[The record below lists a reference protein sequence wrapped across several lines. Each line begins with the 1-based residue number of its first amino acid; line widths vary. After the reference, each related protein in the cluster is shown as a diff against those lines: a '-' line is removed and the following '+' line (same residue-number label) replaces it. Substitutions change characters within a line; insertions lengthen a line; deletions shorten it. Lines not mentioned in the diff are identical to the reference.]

1 MGYHLNFRM
10 NVLSFLK
17 SVVAFFVL
25 LLTSNVTAQQNKAL
39 KLLFIGNSFTY
50 RNGGIEKHIKLMADN
65 TKKTIPV
72 QVDKATKGGA
82 TLKIHFGIDSVHEK
96 IKNGN
101 NNIVILQEDIPE
113 YKEHTIAPFFEYAT
127 LFEKEITLS
136 KSKLVLF
143 MAWPYER
150 LNWIS
155 LDEIVAAHKTIAKQ
169 LNATVAPVGIALD
182 RSLRRRPQMAMLG
195 MDKEHESVHGTYL
208 ASCVIYATLFNK
220 SPKGVSYWPYGI
232 TKPEARYLQALAWIT
247 VKEWKKNN

>member
-1 MGYHLNFRM
+1 MQPYKLY
-10 NVLSFLK
+10 
-17 SVVAFFVL
+17 VVAFFVVCI
-25 LLTSNVTAQQNKAL
+25 SGKASAQNNNPL

-50 RNGGIEKHIKLMADN
+50 YNGGIEKHIKLMADN
-65 TKKTIPV
+65 SKALYV
-72 QVDKATKGGA
+72 AVDKATKGGA

-101 NNIVILQEDIPE
+101 NDMVILQEDIPE
-113 YKEHTIAPFFEYAT
+113 YKEHNVAPFFEYAT
-127 LFEKEITLS
+127 LFEKEITSS

-182 RSLRRRPQMAMLG
+182 RSLRLRPQMAMLG
-195 MDKEHESVHGTYL
+195 KDKEHESVHGTYL

-220 SPKGVSYWPYGI
+220 SPKGIRYWPEGI
-232 TKPEARYLQALAWIT
+232 TKLEAMYLQVLAWKT
-247 VKEWKKNN
+247 VRDWKKNN

>member
-1 MGYHLNFRM
+1 MQPY
-10 NVLSFLK
+10 K
-17 SVVAFFVL
+17 IYVVAFFAL
-25 LLTSNVTAQQNKAL
+25 LITSNVKAQTNSPL

-65 TKKTIPV
+65 TKKPINI

-101 NNIVILQEDIPE
+101 NDIVILQEDIPE
-113 YKEHTIAPFFEYAT
+113 YKEHSVAPFFEYAT
-127 LFEKEITLS
+127 LFEKEIALS
-136 KSKLVLF
+136 KSKLVFF

-155 LDEIVAAHKTIAKQ
+155 LDEIVAAHKSIAKQ

-182 RSLRRRPQMAMLG
+182 RSLRIRPEMAMLG
-195 MDKEHESVHGTYL
+195 KDKEHESIHGTYL

-220 SPKGVSYWPYGI
+220 SLKGVSYWPEGI
-232 TKPEARYLQALAWIT
+232 TKQEARYLQALAWKT
-247 VKEWKKNN
+247 VKDWKKSN

>member
-1 MGYHLNFRM
+1 MKRLNKIFKM
-10 NVLSFLK
+10 QLYKVY
-17 SVVAFFVL
+17 VVAFFVVCI
-25 LLTSNVTAQQNKAL
+25 SGKASAQNNNPL

-50 RNGGIEKHIKLMADN
+50 YNGGIEKHIKLMADN
-65 TKKTIPV
+65 SKALYV
-72 QVDKATKGGA
+72 AVDKATKGGA

-101 NNIVILQEDIPE
+101 NDMVILQEDIPE
-113 YKEHTIAPFFEYAT
+113 YKEHNVAPFFEYAT
-127 LFEKEITLS
+127 LFEKEITSS

-182 RSLRRRPQMAMLG
+182 RSLRLRPQMAMLG
-195 MDKEHESVHGTYL
+195 KDKEHESVHGTYL

-220 SPKGVSYWPYGI
+220 SPKGIRYWPEGI
-232 TKPEARYLQALAWIT
+232 TKLEAMYLQDLAWKT
-247 VKEWKKNN
+247 VRDWKKNN

>member
-1 MGYHLNFRM
+1 MKRLNKIFKM
-10 NVLSFLK
+10 QLYKVY
-17 SVVAFFVL
+17 VVAFFVVCI
-25 LLTSNVTAQQNKAL
+25 SGKASAQNNNPL

-50 RNGGIEKHIKLMADN
+50 YNGGIEKHIKLMADN
-65 TKKTIPV
+65 SKALYV
-72 QVDKATKGGA
+72 AVDKATKGGA

-101 NNIVILQEDIPE
+101 NDMVILQEDIPE
-113 YKEHTIAPFFEYAT
+113 YKEHNVAPFFEYAT
-127 LFEKEITLS
+127 LFEKEITSS

-182 RSLRRRPQMAMLG
+182 RSLRLRPQMAMLG
-195 MDKEHESVHGTYL
+195 KDKEHESVHGTYL

-220 SPKGVSYWPYGI
+220 SPKGIRYWPEGI
-232 TKPEARYLQALAWIT
+232 TKLEAMYLQVLAWKT
-247 VKEWKKNN
+247 VRDWKKNN

>member
-1 MGYHLNFRM
+1 MQPCIIY
-10 NVLSFLK
+10 
-17 SVVAFFVL
+17 VVAFFVL
-25 LLTSNVTAQQNKAL
+25 FITSNVKAQTNSPL

-50 RNGGIEKHIKLMADN
+50 RNGGIEKHIKLMTDN
-65 TKKTIPV
+65 TKKPIPV

-113 YKEHTIAPFFEYAT
+113 YKEHNVAPFFEYAT
-127 LFEKEITLS
+127 LFEKEITSS

-182 RSLRRRPQMAMLG
+182 RSLSMRPHMAMLG
-195 MDKEHESVHGTYL
+195 KDKEHETVHGTYL
-208 ASCVIYATLFNK
+208 ASCVIYATLFNIN
-220 SPKGVSYWPYGI
+220 PIRVRYWPEGI
-232 TKPEARYLQALAWIT
+232 TKFEARYLQDLAWKT
-247 VKEWKKNN
+247 VKDWKKNN

>member
-1 MGYHLNFRM
+1 M
-10 NVLSFLK
+10 NEFNKIFKMQPYKIYL
-17 SVVAFFVL
+17 VAFFVIL
-25 LLTSNVTAQQNKAL
+25 ISSKVSAQKNTPL

-50 RNGGIEKHIKLMADN
+50 RNGGIDKHVKLMADN
-65 TKKTIPV
+65 SRKPINI

-101 NNIVILQEDIPE
+101 NNIVLLQEDIPE
-113 YKEHTIAPFFEYAT
+113 YKEHTVAPFFEYAT
-127 LFEKEITLS
+127 LFQKEITLS

-155 LDEIVAAHKTIAKQ
+155 LEEIVAAHKTIAQQ
-169 LNATVAPVGIALD
+169 LNATVAPVGIALN
-182 RSLRRRPQMAMLG
+182 RSLRLRPQMAMLG
-195 MDKEHESVHGTYL
+195 KDKEHESVHGTYL

-220 SPKGVSYWPYGI
+220 SPKGVRYWPEGI
-232 TKPEARYLQALAWIT
+232 TKQEARYLQGLAWKT
-247 VKEWKKNN
+247 VLDWKKNN

>member
-1 MGYHLNFRM
+1 MQLYK
-10 NVLSFLK
+10 VY
-17 SVVAFFVL
+17 VVAFFVVCI
-25 LLTSNVTAQQNKAL
+25 SGKASAQNNNPL

-50 RNGGIEKHIKLMADN
+50 YNGGIEKHIKLMADN
-65 TKKTIPV
+65 SKALYV
-72 QVDKATKGGA
+72 AVDKATKGGA

-101 NNIVILQEDIPE
+101 NDMVILQEDIPE
-113 YKEHTIAPFFEYAT
+113 YKEHNVAPFFEYAT
-127 LFEKEITLS
+127 LFEKEITSS

-182 RSLRRRPQMAMLG
+182 RSLRIRPQMAMLG
-195 MDKEHESVHGTYL
+195 KDKEHESVHGTYL

-220 SPKGVSYWPYGI
+220 SPKGIRYWPEGI
-232 TKPEARYLQALAWIT
+232 TKLEAMYLQVLAWKT
-247 VKEWKKNN
+247 VRDWKKNN

>member
-1 MGYHLNFRM
+1 VKEFIKI
-10 NVLSFLK
+10 LK
-17 SVVAFFVL
+17 MQPYKIYVVAFFAL
-25 LLTSNVTAQQNKAL
+25 FITSNVKAQTNSPL

-65 TKKTIPV
+65 STKPIPV
-72 QVDKATKGGA
+72 QADKATKGGA

-101 NNIVILQEDIPE
+101 NDIVILQEDIPE
-113 YKEHTIAPFFEYAT
+113 YKEHIIAPFFEYAT
-127 LFEKEITLS
+127 LFEKEISLS

-150 LNWIS
+150 SNWIS
-155 LDEIVAAHKTIAKQ
+155 LDEIVSAHKSIAKQ

-182 RSLRRRPQMAMLG
+182 RSLRIRPQMAMLG
-195 MDKEHESVHGTYL
+195 KDKEHESIHGTYL

-220 SPKGVSYWPYGI
+220 SPKGVSYWPEGI
-232 TKPEARYLQALAWIT
+232 TKQEARYLQGLSWKT

>member
-1 MGYHLNFRM
+1 VKRLNKI
-10 NVLSFLK
+10 LK
-17 SVVAFFVL
+17 MQPCIIYVVAFFVL
-25 LLTSNVTAQQNKAL
+25 FITSNVKAQTNSPL

-50 RNGGIEKHIKLMADN
+50 RNGGIEKHIKLMTDN
-65 TKKTIPV
+65 TKKPIPV

-113 YKEHTIAPFFEYAT
+113 YKEHNVAPFFEYAT
-127 LFEKEITLS
+127 LFEKEITSS

-182 RSLRRRPQMAMLG
+182 RSLSMRPHMAMLG
-195 MDKEHESVHGTYL
+195 KDKEHETVHGTYL
-208 ASCVIYATLFNK
+208 ASCVIYATLFNIN
-220 SPKGVSYWPYGI
+220 PIRVRYWPEGI
-232 TKPEARYLQALAWIT
+232 TKFEARYLQDLAWKT
-247 VKEWKKNN
+247 VKDWKKNN

>member
-1 MGYHLNFRM
+1 MQPCIIY
-10 NVLSFLK
+10 
-17 SVVAFFVL
+17 VVAFFVL
-25 LLTSNVTAQQNKAL
+25 FITSNVKAQTNSPL

-50 RNGGIEKHIKLMADN
+50 RNGGIEKHIKLMTDN
-65 TKKTIPV
+65 TKKPITV

-113 YKEHTIAPFFEYAT
+113 YKEHNVAPFFEYAT
-127 LFEKEITLS
+127 LFEKEITSS

-182 RSLRRRPQMAMLG
+182 RSLSMRPHMAMLG
-195 MDKEHESVHGTYL
+195 KDKEHETVHGTYL
-208 ASCVIYATLFNK
+208 ASCVIYATLFNIN
-220 SPKGVSYWPYGI
+220 PIRVRYWPEGI
-232 TKPEARYLQALAWIT
+232 TKFEARYLQDLAWKT
-247 VKEWKKNN
+247 VKDWKKNN

>member
-1 MGYHLNFRM
+1 MQPY
-10 NVLSFLK
+10 K
-17 SVVAFFVL
+17 IYVVAFFAL
-25 LLTSNVTAQQNKAL
+25 LITSNVKAQTNSPL

-65 TKKTIPV
+65 TKKPINI

-96 IKNGN
+96 IKNSN
-101 NNIVILQEDIPE
+101 SDIVILQEDIPE
-113 YKEHTIAPFFEYAT
+113 YKEHSVAPFFEYAT
-127 LFEKEITLS
+127 LFEKEIALS
-136 KSKLVLF
+136 KSKLVFF

-182 RSLRRRPQMAMLG
+182 RSLRIRPQMAMLG
-195 MDKEHESVHGTYL
+195 KDKEHESIHGTYL

-220 SPKGVSYWPYGI
+220 SPKGVSYWPEGI
-232 TKPEARYLQALAWIT
+232 TKQEARYLQALAWKT
-247 VKEWKKNN
+247 VKDWKKSN

>member
-1 MGYHLNFRM
+1 MQPCIIY
-10 NVLSFLK
+10 
-17 SVVAFFVL
+17 VVAFFVL
-25 LLTSNVTAQQNKAL
+25 FITSNVKAQTNSPL

-50 RNGGIEKHIKLMADN
+50 RNGGIEKHIKLMTDN
-65 TKKTIPV
+65 TKKPIPV

-113 YKEHTIAPFFEYAT
+113 YKEHNVAPFFEYAT
-127 LFEKEITLS
+127 LFEKEITSS

-182 RSLRRRPQMAMLG
+182 RSLSMRPHMAMLG
-195 MDKEHESVHGTYL
+195 KDKEHETVHGTYL
-208 ASCVIYATLFNK
+208 ASCVIYATLFNIN
-220 SPKGVSYWPYGI
+220 PMRVRYWPEGI
-232 TKPEARYLQALAWIT
+232 TKFEARYLQDLAWKT
-247 VKEWKKNN
+247 VKDWKKNN

>member
-1 MGYHLNFRM
+1 MQPY
-10 NVLSFLK
+10 K
-17 SVVAFFVL
+17 IYVVAFFVL
-25 LLTSNVTAQQNKAL
+25 FITSNVKAQTNSPL
-39 KLLFIGNSFTY
+39 KLLFIDNSFTY
-50 RNGGIEKHIKLMADN
+50 RNGGIEKHIKLMTDN
-65 TKKTIPV
+65 TKKPIPV

-113 YKEHTIAPFFEYAT
+113 YKEHNVAPFFEYAT
-127 LFEKEITLS
+127 LFEKEITSS

-155 LDEIVAAHKTIAKQ
+155 LDEIVAEHKTIAKQ

-182 RSLRRRPQMAMLG
+182 RSLRIRPQMAMLG
-195 MDKEHESVHGTYL
+195 KDMEQT
-208 ASCVIYATLFNK
+208 K
-220 SPKGVSYWPYGI
+220 SLQLLHIREFCQLQMEELVPAQKLLHLML
-232 TKPEARYLQALAWIT
+232 YLQ
-247 VKEWKKNN
+247 

>member
-1 MGYHLNFRM
+1 MKRLNKIFKM
-10 NVLSFLK
+10 QLYKVY
-17 SVVAFFVL
+17 VVAFFVVCI
-25 LLTSNVTAQQNKAL
+25 SGKASAQNNNPL

-50 RNGGIEKHIKLMADN
+50 YNGGIEKHIKLMADN
-65 TKKTIPV
+65 SKALYV
-72 QVDKATKGGA
+72 AVDKATKGGA

-101 NNIVILQEDIPE
+101 NDMVILQEDIPE
-113 YKEHTIAPFFEYAT
+113 YKEHNVAPFFEYAT
-127 LFEKEITLS
+127 LFEKEITSS

-155 LDEIVAAHKTIAKQ
+155 LDEIVAAHKSIAKQ

-182 RSLRRRPQMAMLG
+182 RSLRLRPQMAMLG
-195 MDKEHESVHGTYL
+195 KDKEHESVHGTYL

-220 SPKGVSYWPYGI
+220 SPKGIRYWPEGI
-232 TKPEARYLQALAWIT
+232 TKLEAMYLQVLAWKT
-247 VKEWKKNN
+247 VRDWKKNN

>member
-1 MGYHLNFRM
+1 MQPCIIY
-10 NVLSFLK
+10 
-17 SVVAFFVL
+17 VVAFFVL
-25 LLTSNVTAQQNKAL
+25 FITINVKAQTNSPL

-50 RNGGIEKHIKLMADN
+50 RNGGIEKHIKLMTDN
-65 TKKTIPV
+65 TKKPIPV

-113 YKEHTIAPFFEYAT
+113 YKEHNVAPFFEYAT
-127 LFEKEITLS
+127 LFEKEITSS

-182 RSLRRRPQMAMLG
+182 RSLSMRPHMAMLG
-195 MDKEHESVHGTYL
+195 KDKEHETVHGTYL
-208 ASCVIYATLFNK
+208 ASCVIYATLFNIN
-220 SPKGVSYWPYGI
+220 PIRVRYWPEGI
-232 TKPEARYLQALAWIT
+232 TKLEARYLQDLAWKT
-247 VKEWKKNN
+247 VKDWKKNN

>member
-1 MGYHLNFRM
+1 MQPY
-10 NVLSFLK
+10 K
-17 SVVAFFVL
+17 IYVVAFFVL
-25 LLTSNVTAQQNKAL
+25 FITSNVKAQTNSPL

-65 TKKTIPV
+65 TKKPIPV

-82 TLKIHFGIDSVHEK
+82 TLKIHFGIDSVH
-96 IKNGN
+96 IK
-101 NNIVILQEDIPE
+101 IPE

-127 LFEKEITLS
+127 LFEKEISLS

-182 RSLRRRPQMAMLG
+182 RSLRIRPQMAMLG
-195 MDKEHESVHGTYL
+195 KDMEHESVHGTYL

-220 SPKGVSYWPYGI
+220 SPKGVSYWPEGI
-232 TKPEARYLQALAWIT
+232 TKTDARYLQGLAWKT
-247 VKEWKKNN
+247 VKDWKKNN

>member
-1 MGYHLNFRM
+1 VKRLNKI
-10 NVLSFLK
+10 LK
-17 SVVAFFVL
+17 MQPCIIYVVAFFVL
-25 LLTSNVTAQQNKAL
+25 FITSNAKAQTNSPL

-50 RNGGIEKHIKLMADN
+50 RNGGIEKHIKLMTDN
-65 TKKTIPV
+65 TKKPIPV

-113 YKEHTIAPFFEYAT
+113 YKEHNVAPFFEYAT
-127 LFEKEITLS
+127 LFEKEITSS

-182 RSLRRRPQMAMLG
+182 RSLSMRPHMAMLG
-195 MDKEHESVHGTYL
+195 KDKEHESVHGTYL

-220 SPKGVSYWPYGI
+220 SPKGIRYWPEGI
-232 TKPEARYLQALAWIT
+232 TKLEARYLQDLAWKT
-247 VKEWKKNN
+247 VKDWKKNN